1 MPEILVVDQNHVTAL
16 TSHVDVENTLD
27 CLVSVSLVWEL
38 YLFIK
43 VILLRVG
50 FSGLSKIPWNEM
62 ETTTNCK
69 VNAKVKCNSCII
81 SQLGRIYFYVCIVE
95 DMVLNWLQ

>member
-16 TSHVDVENTLD
+16 TSHVHVENTLD
-27 CLVSVSLVWEL
+27 CFVSVSLVWEL

-50 FSGLSKIPWNEM
+50 FSGL
-62 ETTTNCK
+62 
-69 VNAKVKCNSCII
+69 
-81 SQLGRIYFYVCIVE
+81 
-95 DMVLNWLQ
+95 

>member
-27 CLVSVSLVWEL
+27 CLVSVSLLWEL

-43 VILLRVG
+43 VICYYGLDCKKFPETKWKLL
-50 FSGLSKIPWNEM
+50 LILK
-62 ETTTNCK
+62 
-69 VNAKVKCNSCII
+69 
-81 SQLGRIYFYVCIVE
+81 
-95 DMVLNWLQ
+95 